1 MRLDVSGKMIAFPA
15 GNKQIKEQAAELLY
29 KGFQEIWPFMVPD
42 VQAARKI
49 VHGTQGLGK
58 PDINIAR
65 RLA

>member
-15 GNKQIKEQAAELLY
+15 GNK
-29 KGFQEIWPFMVPD
+29 EIWPFMVPD

-49 VHGTQGLGK
+49 VHGTHGLGK